1 MKGNKNMTKSK
12 ETLKSFVGEVI
23 NEMIHNND
31 NWVKMFG
38 DENLLPATNAVTKN
52 RYKGIN
58 YFMLAATTRDKG
70 YKQNVWA
77 TYKQWA
83 TVGAQVTKGSESTT
97 IIFYKPPMYK
107 DKNGNIVTSRVDYV
121 KGSAQVH
128 EKVTGPIMSAAS
140 VFNVAQVD
148 LSNSSYKIEEK
159 TNTQYSVANIDKFV
173 KNTGVEIIFDDETS
187 CYYQESKDLINMTPK
202 AKFHDTRDADAT
214 QDYSATLFHELTH
227 ATKHKSRL
235 DRKAQFEDDAQ
246 KSYAYEELV
255 AELGSVLLSQHFNQT
270 KTVRENHAQYL
281 NSWIKHLQKDF
292 TFLTSAAQ
300 KASAA
305 VEYYL
310 NQQSK
315 QRAA

>member
-38 DENLLPATNAVTKN
+38 DENLLPAKNAITKN

-107 DKNGNIVTSRVDYV
+107 DK
-121 KGSAQVH
+121 
-128 EKVTGPIMSAAS
+128 
-140 VFNVAQVD
+140 
-148 LSNSSYKIEEK
+148 K
-159 TNTQYSVANIDKFV
+159 T
-173 KNTGVEIIFDDETS
+173 
-187 CYYQESKDLINMTPK
+187 
-202 AKFHDTRDADAT
+202 AT
-214 QDYSATLFHELTH
+214 
-227 ATKHKSRL
+227 
-235 DRKAQFEDDAQ
+235 
-246 KSYAYEELV
+246 
-255 AELGSVLLSQHFNQT
+255 
-270 KTVRENHAQYL
+270 
-281 NSWIKHLQKDF
+281 
-292 TFLTSAAQ
+292 
-300 KASAA
+300 
-305 VEYYL
+305 
-310 NQQSK
+310 
-315 QRAA
+315 

>member
-38 DENLLPATNAVTKN
+38 DENLLPATNAITKN

-83 TVGAQVTKGSESTT
+83 TVGAQVAKGSESTT

-107 DKNGNIVTSRVDYV
+107 DKKTGNIITGRVNYSD
-121 KGSAQVH
+121 H

-148 LSNSSYKIEEK
+148 LSNSSYKVEEK
-159 TNTQYSVANIDKFV
+159 TNTQYSVANIDEFV
-173 KNTGVEIIFDDETS
+173 KNTGVKIIFEDDTS
-187 CYYQESKDLINMTPK
+187 CYYRESEDLINMTPK
-202 AKFHDTRDADAT
+202 AKFHDTSDADAT
-214 QDYSATLFHELTH
+214 QHYYATLFHELTH

-235 DRKAQFEDDAQ
+235 DRRNQFEDDSR

-255 AELGSVLLSQHFNQT
+255 AELGSIMLSQHFNQT

-281 NSWIKHLQKDF
+281 NSWIKALQKDF